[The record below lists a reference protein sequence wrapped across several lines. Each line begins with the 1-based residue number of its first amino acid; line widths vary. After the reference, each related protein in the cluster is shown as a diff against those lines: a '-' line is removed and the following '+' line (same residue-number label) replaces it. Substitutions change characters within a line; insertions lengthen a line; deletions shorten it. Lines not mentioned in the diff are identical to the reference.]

1 MITNI
6 NDELKVCGIYKIN
19 YDNGKIYIGQAL
31 SIWSRA
37 NEHNS
42 KNIQLCDKALKKHSA
57 TIEILEVVSDILM
70 LDEIENKWINYYNAT
85 NKEIGYNILKNGNAS
100 GKRGVD
106 NCNAIFNQSQIDEI
120 VDLLINN
127 TKLSYKDI
135 AKLYGVSQDTILRIS
150 LGYSYFNSNLYYPL
164 RKNNHD
170 AARKD
175 EVLNYFEN
183 EEELLELKEDLCYR
197 WDLTIENDLVEKYNI
212 PLKILREINQGD
224 IFQDIGNYK
233 YPIRNKNVRNNH
245 NFTTNDVINILT
257 DLRNTSQ
264 SMSDIGIKYNIHR
277 NTVSKINK
285 GESYI
290 IKNYDYPAR

>member
-1 MITNI
+1 M
-6 NDELKVCGIYKIN
+6 
-19 YDNGKIYIGQAL
+19 
-31 SIWSRA
+31 
-37 NEHNS
+37 
-42 KNIQLCDKALKKHSA
+42 CDKALKKHSA
-57 TIEILEVVSDILM
+57 TVEILEIVSDILL
-70 LDEIENKWINYYNAT
+70 LDEIESKWINYYNAT
-85 NKEIGYNILKNGNAS
+85 NKEIGYNILKDGNAS
-100 GKRGVD
+100 GKRGID
-106 NCNAIFNQSQIDEI
+106 NCNAIFNQTQLDEI
-120 VDLLINN
+120 IDLLINN

-175 EVLNYFEN
+175 EVLDYFEN
-183 EEELLELKEDLCYR
+183 EEKLLELKEDLCYR
-197 WDLTIENDLVEKYNI
+197 WDLKIENDLVEKYNI
-212 PLKILREINQGD
+212 PLKILRKINQGD